1 MSTEKV
7 SARTLTA
14 RVGRVVRRPLDRFL
28 QLEAASSLLLI
39 AAVVV
44 ALAWANS
51 PWAASY
57 DALWDTPVSLG
68 LGSHAV
74 DVSLHLVIND
84 LLMAVF
90 FFAAGLEIRR
100 ELTTGELCDRRRAAL
115 PVIAAVGGMVAPA
128 AIYLVL
134 DQGALARGWGIPM
147 ATDIAFAVG
156 VLALL
161 GNRVPSSMR
170 VFLLALA
177 IIDDLGSILVIAIFY
192 STGVQLDGLALA
204 LLGIGAIIGLQKLG
218 AARVVTYA
226 IPAAAIWLGLYR
238 AGVHPT
244 VAGVLVGLLTPAR
257 PWPGQNSETSPA
269 ERMERAAQPWV
280 AFAIMPVFAL
290 ANSGVKLELDG
301 LVSQPALALGIA
313 LGLLVGKP
321 AGIIGASALAVRL
334 RIASLPRSLTWRG
347 VAVVGVV
354 AGIGFTMAL
363 FITELALPGAA
374 HGTAKLVV
382 LMASTVAALA
392 GVALGRFVLA
402 KEASVPVER
411 EPRRRFIPALERGP
425 LSFVLLVFGVI
436 CAALELTAP
445 DRIAGRALLFIIIT
459 IAGIVGV
466 LRRKQTGAEPPLRE

>member
-204 LLGIGAIIGLQKLG
+204 
-218 AARVVTYA
+218 
-226 IPAAAIWLGLYR
+226 
-238 AGVHPT
+238 
-244 VAGVLVGLLTPAR
+244 
-257 PWPGQNSETSPA
+257 
-269 ERMERAAQPWV
+269 
-280 AFAIMPVFAL
+280 
-290 ANSGVKLELDG
+290 
-301 LVSQPALALGIA
+301 
-313 LGLLVGKP
+313 
-321 AGIIGASALAVRL
+321 
-334 RIASLPRSLTWRG
+334 
-347 VAVVGVV
+347 
-354 AGIGFTMAL
+354 
-363 FITELALPGAA
+363 
-374 HGTAKLVV
+374 
-382 LMASTVAALA
+382 